1 MRRIPLILKTNAAL
15 LVAVSTFAVVTP
27 APANAEG
34 GFFGAIIHSL
44 RRAIAPWH
52 HYEREALPDPILEM
66 RGEGRSE
73 RRSTHASEESGGT
86 HVAYCVR
93 TCDGRYFPIAKNESV
108 TPAKMCQS
116 MCPAA
121 KTEIFSGST
130 ISNAVSEKGAKY
142 TSLASAF
149 LYRDKLVDGCSC
161 NKKRELGTASI
172 SYMNDPTL
180 RSGDIVMTVNGP
192 VVFKGDAGPTH
203 KASDFVPVEDS
214 KRISSRTKKQVIAL
228 KVLPTPQTQAA
239 QRARSAKEAAAE
251 FGKRAEAKGHAL
263 GYTD

>member
-1 MRRIPLILKTNAAL
+1 VRRIPLNFKASAVL
-15 LVAVSTFAVVTP
+15 LAAVSTFTVVTP
-27 APANAEG
+27 SAPAKAEG
-34 GFFGAIIHSL
+34 GFFGAIMHSL
-44 RRAIAPWH
+44 RRAIEPRH
-52 HYEREALPDPILEM
+52 HYEAPPNPVQEM
-66 RGEGRSE
+66 FSEGRSA
-73 RRSTHASEESGGT
+73 HASEEGGGGS

-121 KTEIFSGST
+121 KTEIYSGSS
-130 ISNAVSEKGAKY
+130 INNAVSEKGAKY

-161 NKKRELGTASI
+161 NAQRELGMASI
-172 SYMNDPTL
+172 SYLNDPTL
-180 RSGDIVMTVNGP
+180 RAGDIVMTVNGP
-192 VVFKGDAGPTH
+192 VVFKGAPGKTH
-203 KASDFVPVEDS
+203 KTSDFVPVEDS

-239 QRARSAKEAAAE
+239 QRAQTAKEAAAAIS
-251 FGKRAEAKGHAL
+251 KRAEAKGQAL

>member
-1 MRRIPLILKTNAAL
+1 MRRIPLHLKTNAVLFVAL
-15 LVAVSTFAVVTP
+15 STFAVVTP
-27 APANAEG
+27 AAPAKAEG

-44 RRAIAPWH
+44 RRAIEPPR
-52 HYEREALPDPILEM
+52 HYHEREALPDSAPEM

-73 RRSTHASEESGGT
+73 HASDESGGSSR
-86 HVAYCVR
+86 VAYCVR

-121 KTEIFSGST
+121 KTEIYSGSS
-130 ISNAVSEKGAKY
+130 INSAVSEKGTKY

-161 NKKRELGTASI
+161 NAKRELGMASI

-192 VVFKGDAGPTH
+192 VVFKGAVASTH
-203 KASDFVPVEDS
+203 KASDFVPAENS
-214 KRISSRTKKQVIAL
+214 KRISSRTKKQVTAL

-251 FGKRAEAKGHAL
+251 FGKRAEAKGQAL